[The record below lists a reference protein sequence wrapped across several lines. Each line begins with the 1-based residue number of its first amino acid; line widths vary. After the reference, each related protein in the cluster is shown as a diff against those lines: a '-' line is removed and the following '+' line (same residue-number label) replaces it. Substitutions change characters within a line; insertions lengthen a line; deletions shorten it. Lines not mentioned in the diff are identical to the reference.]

1 MAVTLQHRRLPRPW
15 PHEAAQ
21 LAREGRPPLRE
32 RRARRTR
39 PHRRSRPCC
48 APCHLPLLLGARDE
62 ALCTPREFTQRGLR
76 RRAGEECSHQTGA
89 ERRADECPQPTRAQ
103 RQAGRGRTGLRSL
116 STRARAADFRGAS
129 MAHERAAAKGGR
141 PLALQSTRPP
151 PSGVGS
157 VPLGAFLSSALAAA
171 VLFTAPDCASR
182 AALVVRSMAAFTM
195 SALGA
200 ALPSAQ
206 ARAGAPAPR
215 RAAPQV
221 AQAVTLRAYGACSP
235 ARRPLGVRA
244 PHLRPAGSPQG
255 RGVDTSKGER
265 RGLAPNGRCAPW
277 WVPRRAPTGRRVRGP
292 RLLAASPRGPAAP
305 NEAPARHRGGISTD
319 TSPRSRGG
327 PSCAVRR
334 VARGA
339 RGRALGC
346 ASRVSSVRHE
356 PLSRCRAACRG
367 SCPRAAVSSRMC
379 IMWGAWTPLA
389 RRGLGR
395 SCEDEGRGSPSALEG
410 HVACPARR
418 ALCRAAATA
427 PPWVP
432 QVPQGGG
439 GGG

>member
-1 MAVTLQHRRLPRPW
+1 MAVTLQHRRLPRSW

-89 ERRADECPQPTRAQ
+89 ERRADECRVPTADTRAE
-103 RQAGRGRTGLRSL
+103 AGWQGAHRAAVPLY
-116 STRARAADFRGAS
+116 TRARPERALLISGGRRWHTRGPQQRGGVPWRCRAATPRVGATCTWCFSVLSIIFFFFQSAREPRRACRESHGRVHHVSARRGA
-129 MAHERAAAKGGR
+129 AR
-141 PLALQSTRPP
+141 
-151 PSGVGS
+151 
-157 VPLGAFLSSALAAA
+157 
-171 VLFTAPDCASR
+171 
-182 AALVVRSMAAFTM
+182 
-195 SALGA
+195 
-200 ALPSAQ
+200 
-206 ARAGAPAPR
+206 RAGARGRARAAPR
-215 RAAPQV
+215 RAAGCPGGHAARV
-221 AQAVTLRAYGACSP
+221 RCVLASQAPPGREGAP
-235 ARRPLGVRA
+235 PAARRLASGSWGGHVEGGK
-244 PHLRPAGSPQG
+244 AGTG
-255 RGVDTSKGER
+255 AAR
-265 RGLAPNGRCAPW
+265 RGGCRGAP
-277 WVPRRAPTGRRVRGP
+277 PRGAGCGALVCWPLP
-292 RLLAASPRGPAAP
+292 SPRGPAAP
-305 NEAPARHRGGISTD
+305 NEAPARHRGGISTY

-334 VARGA
+334 VARAEGLGA
-339 RGRALGC
+339 AQ

-418 ALCRAAATA
+418 ALCRAAAAA